1 VRICDRPTRELLD
14 DAQRLR
20 KHRLAASD
28 IYEIAAGAAYR
39 CANQAARRVET
50 NTLDLERVER
60 ELIRRGRA
68 ILSDMN
74 RISF

>member
-1 VRICDRPTRELLD
+1 MRSGCASIDWRQATFTKSRPGLLTA
-14 DAQRLR
+14 AQIKLR
-20 KHRLAASD
+20 V
-28 IYEIAAGAAYR
+28 E
-39 CANQAARRVET
+39 VET